1 VTLSGVYL
9 SVFSVIYLIV
19 ITYII
24 ETPLSP
30 HLTLEPT
37 QRHIIC
43 VSLNCE
49 ELGEMI
55 SVGVV

>member
-1 VTLSGVYL
+1 MTLSGVYL

-19 ITYII
+19 IAYII

-30 HLTLEPT
+30 QLTLKPT
-37 QRHIIC
+37 QRHIC
-43 VSLNCE
+43 ASLNCE

-55 SVGVV
+55 YVGVV